1 MFLIFLTY
9 MNNHG
14 PVGFAIKSKR
24 LHRANKA
31 PWHVMM
37 ITNSCPGLVFPKQC
51 LQCDHRG
58 SLLSPFVEKKYW
70 QFMRFSVWYTRLI
83 AMVENGNVPLYI
95 RKTFFLSKFTP
106 DPVVKYYF
114 NGRIYTVF

>member
-1 MFLIFLTY
+1 MRSCTSNKVFLIFLTY

-58 SLLSPFVEKKYW
+58 SLLSPPDIGCDNARRTILTVQIGMSLKSLFPSYAKREKD
-70 QFMRFSVWYTRLI
+70 FN
-83 AMVENGNVPLYI
+83 AN
-95 RKTFFLSKFTP
+95 KTA
-106 DPVVKYYF
+106 VY
-114 NGRIYTVF
+114 